1 MSDRRFFYSNFSD
14 LAPNIIINCFQFQIT
29 RFNGKNYSGIK
40 SRQKSAMWPASHL
53 AESLTME
60 TKQKIKNFRILLP
73 VGQDLEVGV
82 FVVISD

>member
-1 MSDRRFFYSNFSD
+1 M
-14 LAPNIIINCFQFQIT
+14 NIRHPQTISVLKIT
-29 RFNGKNYSGIK
+29 GIK

>member
-1 MSDRRFFYSNFSD
+1 M
-14 LAPNIIINCFQFQIT
+14 NIRHPQTISVLKIT
-29 RFNGKNYSGIK
+29 GIK

-60 TKQKIKNFRILLP
+60 TKQKFQNFGILLP
-73 VGQDLEVGV
+73 AVQGLEVGV